1 MSDEIIKIESSE
13 NCNCEGTEEEIKAF
27 KENTGE
33 DCWCAESGGDHG
45 VIMDD
50 EKVESEEE

>member
-1 MSDEIIKIESSE
+1 MSDEIIKIETSE
-13 NCNCEGTEEEIKAF
+13 NCNCEGTEEEIREF

-45 VIMDD
+45 VDIDPEKDD
-50 EKVESEEE
+50 E